1 MGRRTKGVLI
11 AGALL
16 VLTVAL
22 VGLPTLMWWQSR
34 AAADGQ
40 ATAAAQSAGYGSAP
54 SFVLTDQN
62 GRRVSSAQLDGKV
75 QVVSFLFPYCTS
87 YCPEI
92 ARQMAVLQTAIAGTP
107 LAHRVEI
114 VAFNVDPSGAGPAR
128 MRQFWSEFGGDPSS
142 PDVEFLT
149 GTPAQIRHV
158 VTDGYHVSYEKVSQ
172 ASETAASEQP
182 EVHSTVAQQAHVD
195 YDIVHNDFLDIV
207 GPHGRVRQILG
218 DPAQLSD
225 GALLAAVRAA
235 AQGS

>member
-1 MGRRTKGVLI
+1 MGRRATAVLVT
-11 AGALL
+11 GLL
-16 VLTVAL
+16 VLTGAL

-34 AAADGQ
+34 AAADGPSSMVRQ
-40 ATAAAQSAGYGSAP
+40 GDGYGSAP

-92 ARQMAVLQTAIAGTP
+92 ARQMTVLQAALAGTP

-114 VAFNVDPSGAGPAR
+114 VAFNVDPAGAGPGR

-172 ASETAASEQP
+172 ASETAGGDQP
-182 EVHSTVAQQAHVD
+182 EVRSTVAEQAHVD

-207 GPHGRVRQILG
+207 GPHGRVRQIL
-218 DPAQLSD
+218 DHPTQLSD
-225 GALLAAVRAA
+225 GALLAAVKEAA
-235 AQGS
+235 TAS